1 MSIPSLRQESA
12 TDNGVQPPPIHR
24 LSDDLLASIVSE
36 VLKVTNTAELLIS
49 PTHPLINAT
58 HVSHSW
64 RRVLLDSALLWT
76 DIRIV
81 TPSPVPPPQHDPKEG
96 DCVVDVEVLRSQWTR
111 QMKVLPELV
120 TTWINRSS
128 TCPISLFLNMH
139 APLSRYAS
147 PETREIIWPYYVS
160 TLSAICNASSKWK
173 DVTLHISLDSP
184 DLSQAASLIHG
195 LQSSDV
201 PLLEALSMRLS
212 SASGGGDTRHIPTSA
227 NGIQM
232 GSALLSLR
240 IPYTECRWEDY
251 HANWSALT
259 SLEVLGFTLETSG
272 TAPGTPAKRM
282 GLLEV
287 LALLRACP
295 NLVKLSMQI
304 NRRHPVDTEEEL
316 SAAQPVELPRL
327 RTLVFSM
334 GGLPP
339 WAHLACYLVL
349 PALRELQFHSDVD
362 MYALKHWV
370 SVFGKGLTSVR
381 LVLGR
386 DVSTEDVEEILDR
399 LPNVRSLRCM
409 TESCAVGTDALVLR
423 TLTPKYTPGGY
434 VVGTCRCPKL
444 ENILYAQR
452 DQIPE
457 STILDFVESRRN
469 VASSGVAMLEEVYTW
484 SGQTDALTSDLE
496 AELRKRG
503 VNTGGLSITMAPHLR
518 NRLY

>member
-1 MSIPSLRQESA
+1 
-12 TDNGVQPPPIHR
+12 
-24 LSDDLLASIVSE
+24 
-36 VLKVTNTAELLIS
+36 
-49 PTHPLINAT
+49 
-58 HVSHSW
+58 
-64 RRVLLDSALLWT
+64 
-76 DIRIV
+76 
-81 TPSPVPPPQHDPKEG
+81 
-96 DCVVDVEVLRSQWTR
+96 
-111 QMKVLPELV
+111 MKALPEIV
-120 TTWINRSS
+120 QTWIDRSNA
-128 TCPISLFLNMH
+128 CPISVFLNMH
-139 APLSRYAS
+139 TPLSHYAS
-147 PETREIIWPYYVS
+147 PETRETIWPYYVS
-160 TLSAICNASSKWK
+160 TLSALCKVAGRWK

-195 LQSSDV
+195 LRSSDV
-201 PLLEALSMRLS
+201 PLLETLYMRLS
-212 SASGGGDTRHIPTSA
+212 SASGGGDTRHIPTSV

-232 GSALLSLR
+232 GRALRSLR

-259 SLEVLGFTLETSG
+259 SLEVLGFTLETIDSG

-295 NLVKLSMQI
+295 SLVQLSMQI

-316 SAAQPVELPRL
+316 SAARPVELPRL

-339 WAHLACYLVL
+339 WAHLAYYLVL
-349 PALRELQFHSDVD
+349 PALRELQFHSDMD
-362 MYALKHWV
+362 TYALKHWV
-370 SVFGKGLTSVR
+370 AVFGKGLTSVR
-381 LVLGR
+381 LMLGR
-386 DVSTEDVEEILDR
+386 EVSTEDVEEILDR

-423 TLTPKYTPGGY
+423 ALTPKYTPGGY

-444 ENILYAQR
+444 ERIQYAQR
-452 DQIPE
+452 TKITD
-457 STILDFVESRRN
+457 SSILDFVESRRRN
-469 VASSGVAMLEEVYTW
+469 VASSGVAMVEEVYTW
-484 SGQTDALTSDLE
+484 SDQKDALTSDLE

-503 VNTGGLSITMAPHLR
+503 VNTDGLSITMAPHPR